1 MKIMYFHFHQSL
13 KNTLKKL
20 TMKKLILFLFI
31 AIAGIS
37 IQSKAQKWSD
47 LTEEQKI
54 MQVQSFRD
62 DNQNYL
68 KNTLKLSEEQTSDID
83 AVNICYLST
92 LDRIQR
98 YGKTDA
104 DKEKYAKSITASRSA
119 QLDAIMGV
127 ENRKKYQQY
136 VQGKLKKAAEAMK

>member
-1 MKIMYFHFHQSL
+1 MYFHFHQSL

-47 LTEEQKI
+47 LTDEQKI

>member
-1 MKIMYFHFHQSL
+1 
-13 KNTLKKL
+13 
-20 TMKKLILFLFI
+20 MKKMTLFLFL
-31 AIAGIS
+31 AITGFS
-37 IQSKAQKWSD
+37 LQSKAQKWSE
-47 LTEEQKI
+47 LTDEQKV
-54 MQVQSFRD
+54 MKLQEFRE

-68 KNTLKLSEEQTSDID
+68 KNTLKLSEEQMSDID
-83 AVNICYLST
+83 AVNVCYLST

-104 DKEKYAKSITASRSA
+104 DKEKYAKSVTSARSA

-136 VQGKLKKAAEAMK
+136 VQEKLKKAAEKMK

>member
-47 LTEEQKI
+47 LTDEQKI

-68 KNTLKLSEEQTSDID
+68 KNTLKLSEEQISDID